1 MTHPARAPS
10 VWSPRR
16 LARALDH
23 SVLSP
28 VHTEQEVFRGCRTV
42 RELGVRTIIVKPSY
56 LRLAMRLLEGAPVHI
71 GTVIGFP
78 HGGETVRMK
87 AAQIREMRAAGAVEF
102 DVVINI
108 GAMREGRERVV
119 AREVE
124 AAVAAARGGLVKVII
139 ETGYLDDEQKVR
151 AARLAAGAGAHFVK
165 TSTGYGLRGATV
177 EDVRLLRDALPRT
190 VGVKASGGIKTLEET
205 LRLLEAGAAR
215 IGTSSTRAIMEAALE
230 RQPVHA

>member
-16 LARALDH
+16 LARVLDH

-28 VHTEQEVFRGCRTV
+28 VHTEQEVFRGCRMV

-56 LRLAMRLLEGAPVHI
+56 LRLAVRLLEGAPVHI

-151 AARLAAGAGAHFVK
+151 AARLAAAAGAHFVK

-177 EDVRLLRDALPRT
+177 EDVRLLRDALPLT